1 MNSRASNDSA
11 AASPGHRRDLSGIGV
26 VVLAAGASRRLGVP
40 KQTLR
45 YGDRSLLRLA
55 VESAAGSACGPVIVV
70 LGANAELCRREIND
84 LPVRV
89 VENVHWKTGMS
100 SSIRTGLVALEAD
113 VRAMIIMTVDQ
124 PHVTAQVIDRIANAY
139 IAGSSTIVASAYANT
154 LGVPALFDRT
164 QFPDIMGLEGD
175 SGAKSVIAGN
185 SGRVHAIPFELG
197 AVDIDTLDDC
207 GKVMAPVDAGA
218 QR

>member
-1 MNSRASNDSA
+1 MNSNASNDSA
-11 AASPGHRRDLSGIGV
+11 AASPGHGRDLSGIGV
-26 VVLAAGASRRLGVP
+26 LVLAAGASRRLGVP

-55 VESAAGSACGPVIVV
+55 VESAVGSACGPAVV
-70 LGANAELCRREIND
+70 TLGANAELCRREIND

-89 VENVHWKTGMS
+89 IENIHWKKGMS
-100 SSIRTGLVALEAD
+100 SSIKTGLLALQAE

-124 PHVTAQVIDRIANAY
+124 PHVTARVIDQIANAY
-139 IAGSSTIVASAYANT
+139 ITGSSTIVASAYAGT

-164 QFPDIMGLEGD
+164 HFPDIMSLEGD
-175 SGAKSVIAGN
+175 SGAKSVIARN
-185 SGRVHAIPFELG
+185 SGRVNVIPFELG
-197 AVDIDTLDDC
+197 AIDIDTLDDC
-207 GKVMAPVDAGA
+207 GKVLTPVDAGA